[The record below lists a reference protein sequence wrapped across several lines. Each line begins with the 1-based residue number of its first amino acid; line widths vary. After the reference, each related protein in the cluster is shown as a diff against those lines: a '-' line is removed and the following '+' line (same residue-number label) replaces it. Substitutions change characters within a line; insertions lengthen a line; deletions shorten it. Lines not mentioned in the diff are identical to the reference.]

1 MFNFCFLK
9 RFLLYLTHLITG
21 GKYTGIRKT
30 NICKCDINVIML
42 KVRKIVKSQNHF
54 DLVIK
59 TQLTC
64 RHSDIQIGTTIAS
77 MQFNCKVKTENIVS
91 FCTAMISTNVN
102 RYYIIRS
109 IFLIVW
115 HHYKVH
121 REEILHVVT
130 WLVNEKLWKPN
141 KNSTL
146 L

>member
-1 MFNFCFLK
+1 M
-9 RFLLYLTHLITG
+9 
-21 GKYTGIRKT
+21 
-30 NICKCDINVIML
+30 
-42 KVRKIVKSQNHF
+42 KSQNHF

-59 TQLTC
+59 SHLKC
-64 RHSDIQIGTTIAS
+64 LHSDIQIGTTIAS

-109 IFLIVW
+109 ILLIVR

-130 WLVNEKLWKPN
+130 WLVNEKLWKHN

-146 L
+146 QLIWSNIETGAIRLHFASFINPAQKLVWNLFKIDLQKIEQCFII